1 MHTNYPLRLYHV
13 PFHKL
18 TVKKKLVNVKIS
30 REKFT
35 DIKTFTIFATKTNK
49 GSTQGKLIDAITL
62 SIRHYVTQ
70 IDYKEFPFI

>member
-13 PFHKL
+13 LFHKL
-18 TVKKKLVNVKIS
+18 TVKKLVSVKIS

-35 DIKTFTIFATKTNK
+35 DTKTFTIFATKTNK

>member
-18 TVKKKLVNVKIS
+18 TVKKLVNVKIS

-35 DIKTFTIFATKTNK
+35 DAKNIRYLCNENNK

>member
-1 MHTNYPLRLYHV
+1 M
-13 PFHKL
+13 
-18 TVKKKLVNVKIS
+18 KIS